1 MCGSDNPGYLD
12 PSHRNMKP
20 RLVCNAPHCSTPL
33 LHQCKGCIL
42 GTFFEDSTL
51 YSLGD
56 MEFTIGIIVLRALYW
71 KLWSMAAW
79 SNAHLQRSPRPV

>member
-20 RLVCNAPHCSTPL
+20 RLYVMRLIAPLPCFISARVVF
-33 LHQCKGCIL
+33 L
-42 GTFFEDSTL
+42 GTFLEDSTL

-56 MEFTIGIIVLRALYW
+56 MESTICIVVLRARYGVLEA
-71 KLWSMAAW
+71 LE
-79 SNAHLQRSPRPV
+79 HLQRSTKPV